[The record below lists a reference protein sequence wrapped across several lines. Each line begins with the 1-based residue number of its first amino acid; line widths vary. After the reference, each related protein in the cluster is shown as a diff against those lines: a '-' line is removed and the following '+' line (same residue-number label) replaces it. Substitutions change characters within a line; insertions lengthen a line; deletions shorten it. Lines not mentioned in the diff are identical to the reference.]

1 MPGRLY
7 LVFWRWHFLAA
18 VIVIPFV
25 LWQSTTGTAYLWS
38 EWWMDFRYPQLR
50 FVPASDAKVPPS
62 VQLTAAIAAASST
75 AGQSGST
82 AITKHPGH
90 DDGPDLFT
98 NNPLP
103 VQQIVLS
110 DDPGRTTEVLL
121 LGADGLPYPV
131 FVDPHSGHVLGQLTS
146 GQWIPGITRALHG
159 GWPFG
164 KPGNWLLELGNC
176 WAIVMLITGLYL
188 WWPRSRDLWKAL
200 WPRFRSG
207 PRMLLRD
214 VHAIVAVIFSAV
226 LLFFLISALPWTSFW
241 GGQIL
246 SRVQSALGQ
255 TSPAGFSMGG
265 ASATQ
270 MMAVKT
276 SMDAV
281 VEAARE
287 RDVKGTITVQMS
299 PWQGAPL
306 FVANRTSSLSHDRTL
321 NAVPGTGQITKD
333 VRNAD
338 LPAIPRMVAI
348 GIHVHQGDFGPINL
362 WLNTSLAVALI
373 WISITGLVSWWLR
386 RPRGRIGV
394 PPPLPGRWPAGLVGS
409 LWVAG
414 VILPIFGLSLVT
426 MIGATA
432 FRRLLFRPTTTK

>member
-1 MPGRLY
+1 M
-7 LVFWRWHFLAA
+7 FWRWHFLAA
-18 VIVIPFV
+18 FIVIPFV

-38 EWWMDFRYPQLR
+38 EWWMDLRYPELR
-50 FVPASDAKVPPS
+50 FVPASEANIAPS
-62 VQLTAAIAAASST
+62 VQLAAAIAAASSSADGT
-75 AGQSGST
+75 GST
-82 AITKHPGH
+82 ATAEHAGH
-90 DDGPDLFT
+90 EGGADLHT
-98 NNPLP
+98 DNQLP

-110 DDPGRTTEVLL
+110 DDLNRSTEVLL

-131 FVDPHSGHVLGQLTS
+131 FVNPHDGHVLGQLTS

-159 GWPFG
+159 GWPLG

-188 WWPRSRDLWKAL
+188 WWPRSRNIWRAL

-207 PRMLLRD
+207 PRVLLRD
-214 VHAIVAVIFSAV
+214 AHAIVAVAFSAV

-241 GGQIL
+241 GGQVL
-246 SRVQSALGQ
+246 SRVQSMLDQ
-255 TSPAGFSMGG
+255 TSPAGFSIGG
-265 ASATQ
+265 ASAAQ
-270 MMAVKT
+270 MMAVRT
-276 SMDAV
+276 SIDAV
-281 VEAARE
+281 VQSARQ

-306 FVANRTSSLSHDRTL
+306 FVANRTSSLGDDRTL
-321 NAVPGTGQITKD
+321 NAAPETGQISTD

-338 LPAIPRMVAI
+338 LPTIPRMVAV

-373 WISITGLVSWWLR
+373 WISVTGLISWWMR
-386 RPRGRIGV
+386 RPQGRIGI
-394 PPPLPGRWPAGLVGS
+394 PPPRPEHWPVGLVGS

-414 VILPIFGLSLVT
+414 IVLPIFGLSLVT
-426 MIGATA
+426 IAGVSS
-432 FRRLLFRPTTTK
+432 FRRLLYRPTTAN